1 LEIFEGS
8 GHFPFHDD
16 PDRFVEVV
24 EMFIE
29 STDPAVYDQDYLR
42 GLLRA
47 GISEDTLSGSV
58 DTRVAVLDAMG
69 ADERSAT

>member
-1 LEIFEGS
+1 
-8 GHFPFHDD
+8 
-16 PDRFVEVV
+16 
-24 EMFIE
+24 
-29 STDPAVYDQDYLR
+29 VYDQEYLR

-47 GISEDTLSGSV
+47 GIVEGTISGSV

>member
-1 LEIFEGS
+1 
-8 GHFPFHDD
+8 
-16 PDRFVEVV
+16 
-24 EMFIE
+24 M
-29 STDPAVYDQDYLR
+29 YDQDLLR

-47 GISEDTLSGSV
+47 GISEGTITGSI